1 MHLGGRLDKPTS
13 LLVPAGSTPD
23 DNLTT
28 RRLAFLGAALASIPI
43 IGGGRE
49 LFGQHVDGLLLAVG
63 GVLLAVGGAVIV
75 PLVMARVGRLS
86 AQRARAERALLYQA
100 THDAL
105 TGLSNRREFVA
116 RLTEEL
122 SRDHQRIRPL
132 VLFCDLD
139 GFKAVNDRLG
149 HAATAGSIRLSR
161 SPTLVE
167 SVADPRDYPA
177 MCNSETERSIQASC
191 AVADRGAP

>member
-49 LFGQHVDGLLLAVG
+49 LFGQHVDGVLLAVG
-63 GVLLAVGGAVIV
+63 GVLLAVDGVLLAVGGAVIV

-86 AQRARAERALLYQA
+86 AQRARA
-100 THDAL
+100 
-105 TGLSNRREFVA
+105 
-116 RLTEEL
+116 
-122 SRDHQRIRPL
+122 
-132 VLFCDLD
+132 
-139 GFKAVNDRLG
+139 
-149 HAATAGSIRLSR
+149 
-161 SPTLVE
+161 
-167 SVADPRDYPA
+167 
-177 MCNSETERSIQASC
+177 
-191 AVADRGAP
+191 